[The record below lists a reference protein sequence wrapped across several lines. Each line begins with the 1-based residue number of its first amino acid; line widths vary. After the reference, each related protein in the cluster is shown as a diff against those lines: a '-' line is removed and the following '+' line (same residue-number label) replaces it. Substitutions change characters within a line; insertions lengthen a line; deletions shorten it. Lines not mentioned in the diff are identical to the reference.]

1 VKSRNETP
9 TEMAI
14 SETELRSLTSSLDE
28 MHQESMVDVRKS
40 MASLTERV
48 SSMTRSSASRRN
60 FLLGGAAVVGTATL
74 AACGSSSSGG
84 SKPAAGSTTSAS
96 SGTSPYTGDLKV
108 VALAAALENLAV
120 AGYGLALKQAG
131 KGVYGKVPPAIA
143 QFIVTAQKQHLDHAG
158 AWNAVLK
165 NAGLKPVNG
174 ASLTIAPSAVSAL
187 TAAKTI
193 PQVAAIALNLENAA
207 AETYVFATANV
218 TDAGGIAT
226 AASIAPVEAMHAA
239 ILSFV
244 LGKYP
249 VPNADIGISN
259 AVHPSALTV

>member
-1 VKSRNETP
+1 MSPRDETP
-9 TEMAI
+9 AEIAI
-14 SETELRSLTSSLDE
+14 SEGELRSMTRTLDE
-28 MHQESMVDVRKS
+28 MHQDSMSDVRTS
-40 MASLTERV
+40 MAGLSERI
-48 SSMTRSSASRRN
+48 SSATGSIANRRA
-60 FLLGGAAVVGTATL
+60 FLLGGAAVVGAGVL

-84 SKPAAGSTTSAS
+84 TPSAK
-96 SGTSPYTGDLKV
+96 GGPTSPSGGSPYLGDLKV

-120 AGYGLALKQAG
+120 AGYGLALTNAKKG
-131 KGVYGKVPPAIA
+131 KYGAVPPAIA
-143 QFIVTAQKQHLDHAG
+143 DFVVTARKQHHEHAA
-158 AWNAVLK
+158 AWNGVLAK
-165 NAGLKPVNG
+165 AGLPKVTMP
-174 ASLTIAPSAVSAL
+174 SLTITPSAVAAL
-187 TAAKTI
+187 KGAKKITD
-193 PQVAAIALNLENAA
+193 VAAIALNLENAA

-259 AVHPSALTV
+259 AVPPSALTA